1 MEYITYKEFEEE
13 VNKMGYSVEMT
24 ELHVVIRR
32 NDDDDDNDNDNDND
46 IVATISTKRTH
57 VLDLYWW
64 THINMFI
71 WDREEIASICWQ
83 LASTP
88 LSYREEPKAY
98 YLKVCQKYLPF
109 FSSPY
114 KYLNLVRHTGATC
127 ISDKGET
134 TLCKTIFTEEE
145 INELSKEYD
154 LSLFEK
160 IEVEND

>member
-1 MEYITYKEFEEE
+1 MEYITYKQFEREINKIGHSVDLDNDWRVYVQDE
-13 VNKMGYSVEMT
+13 YDIIIAAVNKRVYK
-24 ELHVVIRR
+24 
-32 NDDDDDNDNDNDND
+32 N
-46 IVATISTKRTH
+46 
-57 VLDLYWW
+57 LDLDWKHY
-64 THINMFI
+64 NSLA
-71 WDREEIASICWQ
+71 DEEKELVADLCWQ

-88 LSYREEPKAY
+88 LKDREEPKAY

-109 FSSPY
+109 FSNPY
-114 KYLNLVRHTGATC
+114 KYLNLVRCTGATC

-160 IEVEND
+160 VEVEDEQ

>member
-24 ELHVVIRR
+24 ELHVVIRG
-32 NDDDDDNDNDNDND
+32 NDGDDNDNDNDND
-46 IVATISTKRTH
+46 IVATISTKRTY

-88 LSYREEPKAY
+88 LSYREEPKRY
-98 YLKVCQKYLPF
+98 RYKVIPKYRHL
-109 FSSPY
+109 FSPRDV
-114 KYLNLVRHTGATC
+114 YLNYRTINDNRVW
-127 ISDKGET
+127 ISGLLQTDYWQTE
-134 TLCKTIFTEEE
+134 FTAEECA
-145 INELSKEYD
+145 ELEKRYD
-154 LSLFEK
+154 LTILEK
-160 IEVEND
+160 VEVEND